1 MFSVSIVFSGLQKPD
16 TTGSCVHSLAQ
27 RVRAFLHA
35 LFPFFSITNN
45 HVYPDTGESSI
56 ENLV

>member
-1 MFSVSIVFSGLQKPD
+1 VL
-16 TTGSCVHSLAQ
+16 
-27 RVRAFLHA
+27 AFLHA

-45 HVYPDTGESSI
+45 HVYPNTRESLI